1 MGVRNIGFEGI
12 RDDFFLRL
20 LSQIL
25 GLYRGFM
32 VILEKKIE
40 AARLYRR
47 LLRAFPGVG
56 VSEFT
61 GLEGGLMNRV

>member
-1 MGVRNIGFEGI
+1 MGFEGI
-12 RDDFFLRL
+12 WDDFFLPL

-32 VILEKKIE
+32 VILEKKME

-61 GLEGGLMNRV
+61 GLEEEFMNRV